1 MTPDIRRQWMSAC
14 SSRSRRIPVPRNST
28 ALLFLL
34 TMSALLLPSIDTAA
48 AANETVEIARKAF
61 YDCQIDRLAAID
73 VDDMEERAAALELTN
88 LCLDQYRGMVKA
100 VARHSLD
107 NSNER
112 RMFSIDQASDYAKID
127 ASLAVIAAN
136 R

>member
-1 MTPDIRRQWMSAC
+1 VTPDIRRQWMPAC
-14 SSRSRRIPVPRNST
+14 SSRSRRMPAPRNST

-34 TMSALLLPSIDTAA
+34 TTSALLLPSFGTAA
-48 AANETVEIARKAF
+48 AANEKVEIARKAF

-73 VDDMEERAAALELTN
+73 VDNMEERSAALELTN
-88 LCLDQYRGMVKA
+88 LCLDQYRAMVKA

-127 ASLAVIAAN
+127 ASLAVIVAN